1 MKNGPFLKTKNTTEK
16 ITRNMQEQEY
26 TYTTAIER
34 LEEILQKVESGT
46 EEIDNLYKLLKEA
59 DELIKFC
66 RTRLYEVDEEV
77 KSLLDSINEPQA

>member
-1 MKNGPFLKTKNTTEK
+1 
-16 ITRNMQEQEY
+16 MQEQEY

-77 KSLLDSINEPQA
+77 KSLLDSINEPQP

>member
-1 MKNGPFLKTKNTTEK
+1 
-16 ITRNMQEQEY
+16 MQEQEY

>member
-1 MKNGPFLKTKNTTEK
+1 
-16 ITRNMQEQEY
+16 MQEQEY

-34 LEEILQKVESGT
+34 LEEILRKVESGT